1 MDKAYLRSR
10 FPMLMLVFAFGG
22 VFGFIYEAIFYRF
35 DLGEWVKRGTT
46 FGPWIPIYGFGALII
61 LGLTFKF
68 RKNPL
73 LVFLFATI
81 ASGVLELVTG
91 WVILKFFGVRLWDY
105 NTEILNWGNINGF
118 VCLRS
123 VLFFGIDLFFDF
135 AGYSNM
141 AMGLGLMLGVEVPRN
156 FRAPFLA
163 TDIMDFWDRWHIS
176 LSTWLRDF
184 VFMRFSQFAMSRKL
198 FSSRITTA
206 CIGFMLNMF
215 LMGVWHGL
223 TWDYVAYGVYHGALL
238 AGCYWMQK
246 KWKFY
251 KKHKRDRWFG
261 IASWAVTMV
270 AVFFG
275 FALFGGYVVTPLL
288 GGAR

>member
-22 VFGFIYEAIFYRF
+22 VFGFIYEEIFYRF

-123 VLFFGIDLFFDF
+123 VLFFGISGLFLQFI
-135 AGYSNM
+135 
-141 AMGLGLMLGVEVPRN
+141 LMPLFGKLEKKMPRK
-156 FRAPFLA
+156 AWLA
-163 TDIMDFWDRWHIS
+163 LCYIPACIFILDIVIS
-176 LSTWLRDF
+176 LIC
-184 VFMRFSQFAMSRKL
+184 K
-198 FSSRITTA
+198 
-206 CIGFMLNMF
+206 
-215 LMGVWHGL
+215 
-223 TWDYVAYGVYHGALL
+223 
-238 AGCYWMQK
+238 
-246 KWKFY
+246 
-251 KKHKRDRWFG
+251 
-261 IASWAVTMV
+261 AVK
-270 AVFFG
+270 
-275 FALFGGYVVTPLL
+275 
-288 GGAR
+288 

>member
-22 VFGFIYEAIFYRF
+22 VFGFIYEEIFYRF

-46 FGPWIPIYGFGALII
+46 FGPWIPIYGFGAIII

-68 RKNPL
+68 RKDPL

-123 VLFFGIDLFFDF
+123 VLFFGISGLFLQFI
-135 AGYSNM
+135 
-141 AMGLGLMLGVEVPRN
+141 LMPLFGKLEKKMPRK
-156 FRAPFLA
+156 AWLA
-163 TDIMDFWDRWHIS
+163 LCYIPACILDIVIS
-176 LSTWLRDF
+176 LIC
-184 VFMRFSQFAMSRKL
+184 K
-198 FSSRITTA
+198 
-206 CIGFMLNMF
+206 
-215 LMGVWHGL
+215 
-223 TWDYVAYGVYHGALL
+223 
-238 AGCYWMQK
+238 
-246 KWKFY
+246 
-251 KKHKRDRWFG
+251 
-261 IASWAVTMV
+261 AVK
-270 AVFFG
+270 
-275 FALFGGYVVTPLL
+275 
-288 GGAR
+288 